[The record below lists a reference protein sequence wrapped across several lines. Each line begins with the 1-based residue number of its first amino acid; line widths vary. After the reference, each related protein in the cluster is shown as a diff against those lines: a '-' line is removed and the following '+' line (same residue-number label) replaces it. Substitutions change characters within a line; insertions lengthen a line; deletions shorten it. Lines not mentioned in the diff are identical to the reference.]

1 MFSFG
6 DIMMVGDN
14 MGYEKLTFTVIEQH
28 GKIEVRQYDAY
39 LIMKVNKPSNQGFS
53 TLFNYISGGNTRHQ
67 KISMTVPVITDVSN
81 KNYIA
86 FTMPKTLRSDYPAPT
101 DPNIQIIEM
110 PAKTYLATTFKGNQR
125 RYKKALDAL
134 LAYAK
139 SHHITLLDDPI
150 MLRYQPPFLP
160 WFLKKSDIIVE
171 IN

>member
-1 MFSFG
+1 
-6 DIMMVGDN
+6 
-14 MGYEKLTFTVIEQH
+14 
-28 GKIEVRQYDAY
+28 
-39 LIMKVNKPSNQGFS
+39 MKVNKPSNQGFS

-67 KISMTVPVITDVSN
+67 KISMTVQVITDVSN

-86 FTMPKTLRSDYPAPT
+86 FTMTKTLRSDYPAPT

-150 MLRYQPPFLP
+150 MLRYQHLFCRG
-160 WFLKKSDIIVE
+160 S
-171 IN
+171 